1 MYLAGYPPTDRSTS
15 MTLSRSEI
23 SDGLV
28 EELRAFEQLIRP
40 LSQAELDSP
49 SRCAGWTVGDVA
61 RHVIGSM
68 ADVTAGRLD
77 GLGSPEATAREV
89 AERSDRTAAQLA
101 DECSDVAT
109 AAVALLQ
116 VFDDSSWNAHAGSYD
131 GTIGQGVETL
141 WYDTW
146 LHGDDIRNALGRPS
160 ELGSTAA
167 LECAL
172 AHVGLALSKRDW
184 TGDVPTS
191 TDPRALAFVLAAT
204 GRGGAE
210 AFGPNAPI
218 DIYA

>member
-1 MYLAGYPPTDRSTS
+1 

-40 LSQAELDSP
+40 LSQTELDSP

-77 GLGSPEATAREV
+77 GLGTPEVTAREV

-109 AAVALLQ
+109 AAAALLQ
-116 VFDDSSWNAHAGSYD
+116 IFDDTSWNAPTGGYD
-131 GTIGQGVETL
+131 GTVGEGVEAL

-160 ELGSTAA
+160 ELGTTA
-167 LECAL
+167 LDCAL

-184 TGDVPTS
+184 TGDVPSS

-210 AFGPNAPI
+210 TFGSNAPI

>member
-1 MYLAGYPPTDRSTS
+1 
-15 MTLSRSEI
+15 MTLSRTEI

-28 EELRAFEQLIRP
+28 DELHAFEQLIRP
-40 LSQAELDSP
+40 LTRTELDSP

-61 RHVIGSM
+61 RHVIGTM

-77 GLGSPEATAREV
+77 GLGTPEVTAREV

-109 AAVALLQ
+109 AAAALLQ
-116 VFDDSSWNAHAGSYD
+116 VFDDTSWNAPARAGYD
-131 GTIGQGVETL
+131 GTLGEGVETL

-146 LHGDDIRNALGRPS
+146 LHGDDIRDALGRPS
-160 ELGSTAA
+160 EFDTTALG
-167 LECAL
+167 CAL
-172 AHVGLALSKRDW
+172 AHVGLALTKRDW
-184 TGDVPTS
+184 TGDVPS
-191 TDPRALAFVLAAT
+191 PEDENAFAFVLAAT

-210 AFGPNAPI
+210 SFGSNAPL